1 MVPELEQQL
10 TALAPQIDWPPTP
23 DIALRIA
30 SRIPARGEENKE
42 SWWAVFTG
50 TNMRSR
56 LALAAVA
63 VILALAALGGYP
75 PSRDAIASWINVHVF
90 FQRVHELPTPS
101 PQPPGSPGQLGQRLG
116 LGAQTTLVDARTKV
130 AWRVMVPSQ
139 LGEPDEV
146 YVQPP
151 IDAPAQGEVTLV
163 YSTRPGIQ
171 VANETGVAV
180 LVTEARGAVNASFF
194 GKMLGPDTTVEEV
207 TVAGH
212 RGYWIAGSP
221 HDFFFT
227 DAHGGFRHETL
238 RLATNTLLLDWGG
251 TVVRIEGKLTKA
263 QALQIAA
270 SLS

>member
-30 SRIPARGEENKE
+30 SRLSAHNE
-42 SWWAVFTG
+42 
-50 TNMRSR
+50 MRSTTR
-56 LALAAVA
+56 WGSFAGSRWAFAAVA
-63 VILALAALGGYP
+63 VIIALTALVAYP
-75 PSRDAIASWINVHVF
+75 PLRDGIASWINVHVF
-90 FQRVHELPTPS
+90 FQRVHELPTLS
-101 PQPPGSPGQLGQRLG
+101 PRPPGPLGQQLG
-116 LGAQTTLVDARTKV
+116 LGSQTTLADARSKV
-130 AWRVMVPSQ
+130 AWPVLVPSQ

-146 YVQPP
+146 YAQLPP
-151 IDAPAQGEVTLV
+151 EGAANGEVTLI
-163 YSTRPGIQ
+163 YSTRPGIP
-171 VANETGVAV
+171 VASETGVAV
-180 LVTEARGAVNASFF
+180 LITEARGAVNKDFF
-194 GKMLGPDTTVEEV
+194 MKMLGPGTTIEEV

-221 HDFFFT
+221 HDFFFA
-227 DAHGGFRHETL
+227 DANGNFRQETL